1 MRIKSYF
8 AASVQSAIAL
18 ARAEFGDDVT
28 LVTSHVSS
36 LDNRHL
42 GEYEVVFA
50 VEAPAEPAADEPE
63 PLAPLSFENLLQ
75 QAITT
80 KPSPQENLPEKLKQL
95 RLLLIEMGIESAMVR
110 ALMTMV
116 ERCVPAA
123 ESLVAPMI
131 EQAESEPAEAE
142 ASPAQAIATTT
153 HYTPAELAFVLSVSE
168 PVKHASSLTPKWAL
182 GV

>member
-50 VEAPAEPAADEPE
+50 VEATNESPAFEPE
-63 PLAPLSFENLLQ
+63 PVAPVSFDNLLQ
-75 QAITT
+75 QAIAT
-80 KPSPQENLPEKLKQL
+80 KPSPQENLPEKLEQL
-95 RLLLIEMGIESAMVR
+95 RLLLIEMGIEGAMVR

-116 ERCVPAA
+116 ERSVPAS
-123 ESLVAPMI
+123 ESTVAQVVT
-131 EQAESEPAEAE
+131 QADSEPAE
-142 ASPAQAIATTT
+142 SVMMT
-153 HYTPAELAFVLSVSE
+153 HYSPAELAFVLSVSE
-168 PVKHASSLTPKWAL
+168 PVKHAPASTPQWAL